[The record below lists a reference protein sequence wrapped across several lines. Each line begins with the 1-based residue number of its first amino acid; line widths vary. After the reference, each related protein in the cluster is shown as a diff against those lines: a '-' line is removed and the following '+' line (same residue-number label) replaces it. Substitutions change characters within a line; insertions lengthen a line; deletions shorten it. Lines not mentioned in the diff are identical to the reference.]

1 MDRSLLLTHPSK
13 EEMAQLP
20 PYERLP
26 LDKIHLVRS
35 ERQANAAIQRLA
47 ESGFVGFDTET
58 KPVFSK
64 DGGQRDGP
72 HLIQIAT
79 LEEAFLIPVNAST
92 PIDFLR
98 EVLESQQFLK
108 VGFGLKSDRGPLL
121 RKLGI
126 RLAGT
131 VELAQA
137 VKRLGYRQ
145 AVGVKAA
152 VAIVLGQRLQKSK
165 KATTSNWALHKLSD
179 SQIQYAAD
187 DAHAALAVF
196 HALGCPLPE
205 TRASG
210 PNPSLEPT
218 RAGMALGPP
227 PGVLDHPSG
236 GPSAIPALAAQL
248 KR

>member
-1 MDRSLLLTHPSK
+1 MDRSSLLPHPSK

-26 LDKIHLVRS
+26 HNQIHLIRS
-35 ERQANAAIQRLA
+35 ERQAYLAIQRMA

-58 KPVFSK
+58 RPVFSK
-64 DGGQRDGP
+64 DGLRDGP
-72 HLIQIAT
+72 HLIQLAT

-98 EVLESQQFLK
+98 EVLESQQLLK
-108 VGFGLKSDRGPLL
+108 VGFGLKSDRGPLH

-126 RLAGT
+126 RLAGAI
-131 VELAQA
+131 ELAHA

-165 KATTSNWALHKLSD
+165 KATTSNWALQMLAP

-196 HALGCPLPE
+196 YALGCPLPE
-205 TRASG
+205 IKALE
-210 PNPSLEPT
+210 PNPSPEPT
-218 RAGMALGPP
+218 CTGMALAP
-227 PGVLDHPSG
+227 
-236 GPSAIPALAAQL
+236 QL
-248 KR
+248 KRQAA